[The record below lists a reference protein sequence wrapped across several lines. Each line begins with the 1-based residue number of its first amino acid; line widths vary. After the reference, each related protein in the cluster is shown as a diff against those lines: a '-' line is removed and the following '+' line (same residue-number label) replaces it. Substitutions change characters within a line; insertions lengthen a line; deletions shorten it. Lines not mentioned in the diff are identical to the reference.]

1 MLRQTDVDFNADEG
15 DIRALYKGVKAPL
28 HLAPKDELLE
38 VHLETVLDGFQKLV
52 SGLYTIPNKASDRQ
66 DRRYHPAPHHAKLVV
81 NAAFAL
87 GDFLY
92 DTYEYQRARR
102 AGEAA

>member
-1 MLRQTDVDFNADEG
+1 MDFKLDEG
-15 DIRALYKGVKAPL
+15 DIRALYNGLKAPL
-28 HLAPKDELLE
+28 HLDPKEESLEL
-38 VHLETVLDGFQKLV
+38 HLKTVLDGFQKLIG
-52 SGLYTIPNKASDRQ
+52 GLYTIANKASDRH

-92 DTYEYQRARR
+92 GTYEYQRARR
-102 AGEAA
+102 AVEAV